1 MYKYQEEFEKRYSVL
16 PWTEWVCITKTVCEV
31 EHISPT
37 PRRFLQ
43 MLKEQFLNGA
53 SCNLKSNFD
62 RHYEVTLDG
71 IKCKD
76 KVSAVDA
83 LPVLKMPCIDCDYNG
98 AGIYFVSMIGATPDD
113 HKYYLIKNG
122 KADHIKDRI
131 KQYASHNPMIYHNNY
146 YLPINPVNENI
157 LTIESNCHEYIARKA
172 YARAQNTKEWFYV
185 DEKTYYELCD
195 IFSNP
200 DKFRAIGNGEM

>member
-16 PWTEWVCITKTVCEV
+16 PWSEWIRITKFECEM
-31 EHISPT
+31 ERINPT

-43 MLKEQFLNGA
+43 ILREQFLNGA
-53 SCNLKSNFD
+53 SANLKSNFD
-62 RHYEVTLDG
+62 RHYEVTLEG

-76 KVSAVDA
+76 KESAVDA
-83 LPVLKMPCIDCDYNG
+83 LPILKMPCIDCDYNK
-98 AGIYFVSMIGATPDD
+98 AGIYFVAMIGITPDN

-122 KADHIKDRI
+122 KADHVKDRI
-131 KQYASHNPMIYHNNY
+131 KQYASHNPMIYHNNC
-146 YLPINPVNENI
+146 YLPIDPTQENI
-157 LTIESNCHEYIARKA
+157 LTTEANCHEYIAKRA

-195 IFSNP
+195 TFANHE
-200 DKFRAIGNGEM
+200 KFRAIGNGEL